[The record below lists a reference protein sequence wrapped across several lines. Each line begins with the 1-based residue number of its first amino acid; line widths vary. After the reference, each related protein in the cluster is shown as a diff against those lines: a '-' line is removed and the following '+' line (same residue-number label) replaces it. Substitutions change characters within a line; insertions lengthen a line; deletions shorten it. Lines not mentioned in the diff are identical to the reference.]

1 MADIIKWC
9 LYGCRGRCLERDVWL
24 MNLMEKKNSK
34 DSDRRDNRED
44 IHSQKEDDLEMMD
57 LNEPEEDVEEERGSL
72 QDFLQKPYMT
82 AVLMGIIVVLLICI
96 FVLLVIMP
104 SREDAK
110 QTDAE
115 ADLQQSITEYAKE
128 QKDKEKDVDSDKV
141 SDAIVV
147 TPPVQEEV
155 VEKEPEEEEPEA
167 EEPVPTQKPESADKD
182 KTAVVVDIEDENDEA
197 YTKEFILNEAMPY
210 FVDNKQD
217 AIWDLAHLKRYV
229 KLSKELEG
237 SGRFYYKGDVDSD
250 GRPNGKGLAIY
261 EKNSYYY
268 GDWSHGMR
276 SGTGSWFRF
285 YIGQRNK
292 TNAMGKYMAHSYSG
306 EWSNDLPN
314 GEGAEHYEVDISK
327 LEGDTRILQNVVGN
341 FTDGLYDGDMYAN
354 SVDNFGNVEEWNGI
368 AEKGVFTLWRDMSAI
383 GECSV
388 WQNRDDESLCMDIDK
403 SENKNQGLRELLK

>member
-1 MADIIKWC
+1 
-9 LYGCRGRCLERDVWL
+9 
-24 MNLMEKKNSK
+24 MNLMERKNNK
-34 DSDRRDNRED
+34 DKDQLED
-44 IHSQKEDDLEMMD
+44 LQSQQEDDLEMMD
-57 LNEPEEDVEEERGSL
+57 LNESEEEEEEERGGL

-82 AVLMGIIVVLLICI
+82 TVLMGIIVVLLICI

-104 SREDAK
+104 SREAAK
-110 QTDAE
+110 QTDTE
-115 ADLQQSITEYAKE
+115 ADLQQSITEYAEE
-128 QKDKEKDVDSDKV
+128 QKDKEKDTNSDKV
-141 SDAIVV
+141 TDAIVV
-147 TPPVQEEV
+147 TPPAKEQV
-155 VEKEPEEEEPEA
+155 VEEEEEEPEA
-167 EEPVPTQKPESADKD
+167 EEEPITTETPESADKD
-182 KTAVVVDIEDENDEA
+182 KTAVVVDVEDENDES
-197 YTKEFILNEAMPY
+197 YTKEFILNEALPY
-210 FVDNKQD
+210 FADNRQD

-268 GDWSHGMR
+268 GDWSHGVR
-276 SGTGSWFRF
+276 SGTGSWFRY

-306 EWSNDLPN
+306 EWANDLPN
-314 GEGAEHYEVDISK
+314 GEGAEHFEVDISK
-327 LEGDTRILQNVVGN
+327 LEGNTRILQNVVGN

-354 SVDNFGNVEEWNGI
+354 TVDYIGTVEEWNGV
-368 AEKGVFTLWRDMSAI
+368 AQKGVFTLWRDMSAI

-388 WQNRDDESLCMDIDK
+388 WQNRDDKSLCLDIDK